1 MISLTGCASD
11 VGTQGESLYLLTA
24 SRQPLTFFGPL
35 SITTRLAFYSA
46 NEPCDLAHHLSGWI
60 VAIGQIVAGGNQNRN
75 VAFDQREDTKLLG
88 NQFAHERRPSHIF
101 G

>member
-1 MISLTGCASD
+1 MISLTGRAWNP
-11 VGTQGESLYLLTA
+11 VSLNSL
-24 SRQPLTFFGPL
+24 PLAAYIFFGPL

-60 VAIGQIVAGGNQNRN
+60 AAIGQIVAGGNQNRN
-75 VAFDQREDTKLLG
+75 VAFDQREDTKPLG